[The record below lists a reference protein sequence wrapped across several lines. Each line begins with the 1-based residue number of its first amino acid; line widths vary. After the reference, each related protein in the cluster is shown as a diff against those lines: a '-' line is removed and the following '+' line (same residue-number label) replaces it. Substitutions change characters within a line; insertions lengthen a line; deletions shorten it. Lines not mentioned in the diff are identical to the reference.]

1 MAEECP
7 LEEGRK
13 MEIESETKKC
23 PFCAEDIKAEAI
35 ACRYCGRDLGSNSSN
50 SSGIYSA
57 EVHTTV
63 QQNRSIG
70 LSIASL
76 ILGVIASVIGLVDLG
91 LIQDGTYDYILDS
104 EIGLL
109 AILSLTSL
117 GLGIAAK
124 VKQQRASMGALIV
137 SIISVVIFL
146 ACTSY
151 SQYA

>member
-1 MAEECP
+1 
-7 LEEGRK
+7 

-23 PFCAEDIKAEAI
+23 PYCAEDIKAEAI
-35 ACRYCGRDLGSNSSN
+35 ACRYCGRDIGNNSQTSNGSFSVSTNTDSEEN
-50 SSGIYSA
+50 K
-57 EVHTTV
+57 
-63 QQNRSIG
+63 SIA
-70 LSIASL
+70 LSVASL

-91 LIQDGTYDYILDS
+91 LVQDGTYDYILDS

-124 VKQQRASMGALIV
+124 VKQQRASIGALIV

-151 SQYA
+151 SQYAF

>member
-1 MAEECP
+1 MDIDS
-7 LEEGRK
+7 G
-13 MEIESETKKC
+13 TKKC
-23 PFCAEDIKAEAI
+23 PFCAEDIKSEAI
-35 ACRYCGRDLGSNSSN
+35 ACRYCGRDLGAKAQT
-50 SSGIYSA
+50 SGGTYSA
-57 EVHTTV
+57 TPHVDL
-63 QQNRSIG
+63 QQNRSAA
-70 LSIASL
+70 LSISSL

-124 VKQQRASMGALIV
+124 VKQQRISIGALSV
-137 SIISVVIFL
+137 SIISVLIFL

-151 SQYA
+151 SQYAV

>member
-1 MAEECP
+1 
-7 LEEGRK
+7 

-23 PFCAEDIKAEAI
+23 PYCAEDIKAEAI
-35 ACRYCGRDLGSNSSN
+35 ACRYCGRDIGSNSQTSN
-50 SSGIYSA
+50 GSFSVSTNTDS
-57 EVHTTV
+57 EE
-63 QQNRSIG
+63 NKSIA
-70 LSIASL
+70 LSVASL

-91 LIQDGTYDYILDS
+91 LVQDGTYDYILDS

-124 VKQQRASMGALIV
+124 VKQQRASIGALIV

-151 SQYA
+151 SQYAF

>member
-1 MAEECP
+1 
-7 LEEGRK
+7 

-23 PFCAEDIKAEAI
+23 PYCAEDIKAEAI
-35 ACRYCGRDLGSNSSN
+35 ACRYCGRDIGSNSQTSN
-50 SSGIYSA
+50 GSFSVSTNSDF
-57 EVHTTV
+57 EE
-63 QQNRSIG
+63 NKSIA
-70 LSIASL
+70 LSVASL

-91 LIQDGTYDYILDS
+91 LVQDGTYDYILDS

-124 VKQQRASMGALIV
+124 VKQQRASIGALIV

-151 SQYA
+151 SQYAF

>member
-1 MAEECP
+1 
-7 LEEGRK
+7 

>member
-1 MAEECP
+1 V
-7 LEEGRK
+7 
-13 MEIESETKKC
+13 
-23 PFCAEDIKAEAI
+23 
-35 ACRYCGRDLGSNSSN
+35 DL
-50 SSGIYSA
+50 
-57 EVHTTV
+57 
-63 QQNRSIG
+63 QQNRSAA
-70 LSIASL
+70 LSISSL

-124 VKQQRASMGALIV
+124 VKQQRISIGALSV
-137 SIISVVIFL
+137 SIISVLIFL

-151 SQYA
+151 SQYAV

>member
-1 MAEECP
+1 
-7 LEEGRK
+7 
-13 MEIESETKKC
+13 METNSSTKKC

-35 ACRYCGRDLGSNSSN
+35 ACRYCGRDLNSSSTPVTPMTGN
-50 SSGIYSA
+50 LQATNQES
-57 EVHTTV
+57 
-63 QQNRSIG
+63 RSIA

-76 ILGVIASVIGLVDLG
+76 ILGIIASAVGLVDLG

-109 AILSLTSL
+109 AIMSLTSL

-124 VKQQRASMGALIV
+124 VKQQRISLGALIV
-137 SIISVVIFL
+137 SIVSVVIFL

-151 SQYA
+151 SQYAF

>member
-1 MAEECP
+1 
-7 LEEGRK
+7 

-23 PFCAEDIKAEAI
+23 PYCAEDIKAEAI
-35 ACRYCGRDLGSNSSN
+35 ACRYCGRNLGVSPQT
-50 SSGIYSA
+50 SGGTYSA
-57 EVHTTV
+57 DSQGAL
-63 QQNRSIG
+63 QQSRSIA

-124 VKQQRASMGALIV
+124 VKQQRASLGALIV
-137 SIISVVIFL
+137 SIVSVGIFL

-151 SQYA
+151 SQYAF

>member
-1 MAEECP
+1 
-7 LEEGRK
+7 

-50 SSGIYSA
+50 SSGIHSA

>member
-1 MAEECP
+1 
-7 LEEGRK
+7 

-23 PFCAEDIKAEAI
+23 PYCAEDIKAEAI
-35 ACRYCGRDLGSNSSN
+35 ACRYCGRDIGSNSQTSAG
-50 SSGIYSA
+50 SYSA
-57 EVHTTV
+57 STYTDF
-63 QQNRSIG
+63 QKNT
-70 LSIASL
+70 SIALSVTSL

-91 LIQDGTYDYILDS
+91 LVQNGTYDYILDS

-124 VKQQRASMGALIV
+124 VKQQRASIGALIV

-151 SQYA
+151 SQYAF

>member
-1 MAEECP
+1 
-7 LEEGRK
+7 
-13 MEIESETKKC
+13 MEIQPETKKC

-35 ACRYCGRDLGSNSSN
+35 ACRYCGRNVGVTPQITA
-50 SSGIYSA
+50 GTYSVDPQA
-57 EVHTTV
+57 ALE
-63 QQNRSIG
+63 RDS
-70 LSIASL
+70 SIALTVSSL
-76 ILGVIASVIGLVDLG
+76 ILGVIASVIGLIDLG
-91 LIQDGTYDYILDS
+91 LVQDGTYDYILDS

-124 VKQQRASMGALIV
+124 VKQQRASVGALIV

-151 SQYA
+151 SQYAI

>member
-1 MAEECP
+1 MK
-7 LEEGRK
+7 EGRQ
-13 MEIESETKKC
+13 MEIVSETKKC

-35 ACRYCGRDLGSNSSN
+35 ACRYCGRNLGSNSPN
-50 SSGIYSA
+50 SGGTYS
-57 EVHTTV
+57 VDPQV
-63 QQNRSIG
+63 VVRQNQSIG

-76 ILGVIASVIGLVDLG
+76 ILGAIASVIGLIDLG

-117 GLGIAAK
+117 GLGVTAK

-137 SIISVVIFL
+137 SIIAVVIFL

-151 SQYA
+151 SQYAL

>member
-1 MAEECP
+1 
-7 LEEGRK
+7 

-23 PFCAEDIKAEAI
+23 PYCAEDIKAEAI
-35 ACRYCGRDLGSNSSN
+35 ACRYCGRDIGSNSQTSAG
-50 SSGIYSA
+50 SYS
-57 EVHTTV
+57 VSTNTDF
-63 QQNRSIG
+63 QKNT
-70 LSIASL
+70 SIALSVTSL

-91 LIQDGTYDYILDS
+91 LVQNGTYDYILDS
-104 EIGLL
+104 EIGIL

-124 VKQQRASMGALIV
+124 VKQQRASIGALIV

-151 SQYA
+151 SQYAF

>member
-1 MAEECP
+1 V
-7 LEEGRK
+7 
-13 MEIESETKKC
+13 EIESETKKC

-35 ACRYCGRDLGSNSSN
+35 ACRYCGRDLGSNLPN
-50 SSGIYSA
+50 SSGTYSA
-57 EVHTTV
+57 EVHATF

-124 VKQQRASMGALIV
+124 VKQQRASIGALIV
-137 SIISVVIFL
+137 SIISVVIFV

>member
-1 MAEECP
+1 MDT
-7 LEEGRK
+7 
-13 MEIESETKKC
+13 ESDTKKC
-23 PFCAEDIKAEAI
+23 PFCAEDIKVEAI
-35 ACRYCGRDLGSNSSN
+35 ACRYCGRDLQNSTALSSVANSGSMN
-50 SSGIYSA
+50 
-57 EVHTTV
+57 
-63 QQNRSIG
+63 QNTEASRSIG
-70 LSIASL
+70 LSVASL

-124 VKQQRASMGALIV
+124 VKQQRASIGALIV
-137 SIISVVIFL
+137 SIIAVVIFL

>member
-1 MAEECP
+1 
-7 LEEGRK
+7 

-23 PFCAEDIKAEAI
+23 PYCAEDIKAEAI
-35 ACRYCGRDLGSNSSN
+35 ACRYCGRDIGSNSQTSN
-50 SSGIYSA
+50 GSFSVSTNTDF
-57 EVHTTV
+57 EE
-63 QQNRSIG
+63 NKSIA
-70 LSIASL
+70 LSVASL

-91 LIQDGTYDYILDS
+91 LVQDGTYDYILDS

-124 VKQQRASMGALIV
+124 VKQQRASIGALIV

-151 SQYA
+151 SQYAF

>member
-1 MAEECP
+1 
-7 LEEGRK
+7 
-13 MEIESETKKC
+13 
-23 PFCAEDIKAEAI
+23 
-35 ACRYCGRDLGSNSSN
+35 
-50 SSGIYSA
+50 
-57 EVHTTV
+57 
-63 QQNRSIG
+63 
-70 LSIASL
+70 L

-124 VKQQRASMGALIV
+124 VKQQRASLGALIV
-137 SIISVVIFL
+137 SIVSVGIFL

-151 SQYA
+151 SQYAF